1 MKEHL
6 IRVREFCTDLRGTAS
21 APSLGLDLGLL
32 ALGQPE
38 RDRWE
43 E

>member
-1 MKEHL
+1 MKEHH
-6 IRVREFCTDLRGTAS
+6 IRVRDFCTDLRGSAS